1 MPYARTNLEDA
12 LGEDYADLDSIL
24 EHDGRFTPGSNH
36 SLRRQGYRISFRSV
50 DDEELQR
57 VMRSLTTPVPSTM
70 QTNPQDDDL
79 QQYKQRPDDSH
90 SLKSG
95 SSRGYHDRSE
105 SVMLFRKLNRGTT
118 RVNRQKGIIP
128 IDI

>member
-1 MPYARTNLEDA
+1 MPYARTNLEDTF
-12 LGEDYADLDSIL
+12 GEDYTDLDSIL

-36 SLRRQGYRISFRSV
+36 SLRRQGYRISFRSI

-57 VMRSLTTPVPSTM
+57 VMRSLTTPVPSTR
-70 QTNPQDDDL
+70 QSNHYDDDL
-79 QQYKQRPDDSH
+79 QQYKQRPDDAH

-105 SVMLFRKLNRGTT
+105 SVMLFRKLNRG
-118 RVNRQKGIIP
+118 I
-128 IDI
+128 